1 MVCNAEVA
9 MTSLYADKIELQ
21 LAFDYNGQMA
31 AAYCP
36 LSMTTETVEAILK
49 LTNNVVWE
57 QVKGS
62 FVRIKIEGEGDG
74 MKLVGVGHIM
84 SDMWITLQ
92 NEDVPQVDAEVVS
105 E

>member
-49 LTNNVVWE
+49 LTNTVVWE

-62 FVRIKIEGEGDG
+62 YVRIKLEGEGDG
-74 MKLVGVGHIM
+74 MKLASIGHIV
-84 SDMWITLQ
+84 SDMWINLQ
-92 NEDVPQVDAEVVS
+92 NEEIPQVDAEVVS